1 VRRSV
6 LPSVLLAAAI
16 GVAYLVVAPESR
28 DLAAAVF
35 RADLFSRA
43 GFVVVND
50 AWYGGHHV
58 PAYSLLMPPLGS
70 WLGPRLAMA
79 IAVVAAAGLFAEI
92 AHRAFPPRG
101 AQIGS
106 LWFAAA
112 VAAQLF
118 TGRVTFLLGLPLALG
133 AVLALQRDRPRLAIL
148 LALATGFTG
157 PVDAAFLALA
167 GASVAI
173 AAPRGPA
180 ATRTGGSLHG
190 GSPALLG
197 IAVAVAS
204 AGPVLIL
211 MLLFPEGGT
220 EPFVGSAFWP
230 AFLSLLVFAVLL
242 PAEQRVLRVGVLLY
256 ALTVAACF
264 VIPSAVGGNITRLAA
279 LAGGPL
285 FACANWQRRRG
296 LLVLLV
302 LPFVYWQLMPA
313 VRDVAITHDDPST
326 EAAYYAPLI
335 AELDRLGPMDSI
347 RIEVP
352 FTRSHWE
359 GARLAPHVALA
370 RGWERQLDRQ
380 RNALFYDDEP
390 LTAARYTAWLH
401 ENAVS
406 YVAVP
411 DAILD
416 ISATDE
422 ARLIRQ
428 GIPALTPIWRS
439 AHWTLYRVND
449 PTPIGVTQ
457 LEPDGFTVRAR
468 RPGVRTVRVRFSPHW
483 EVVSGAGCVSRS
495 RDDYTVVRATRAGTI
510 RIAPRIDPIRALLH
524 RTGPRCH
531 DAPVTTR

>member
-16 GVAYLVVAPESR
+16 GVAYLLVAPESR
-28 DLAAAVF
+28 DLAAGVF

-70 WLGPRLAMA
+70 LLGPRLLMA
-79 IAVVAAAGLFAEI
+79 IAVVAAAGLFATI
-92 AHRAFPPRG
+92 ADHAFPRRG
-101 AQIGS
+101 AQLGS

-118 TGRVTFLLGLPLALG
+118 TGRVTFLLGLPVALG
-133 AVLALQRDRPRLAIL
+133 AVLALQRGRPRLAIG
-148 LALATGFTG
+148 LALLTGLTG

-167 GASVAI
+167 GVSVAI
-173 AAPRGPA
+173 AAPRGVA
-180 ATRTGGSLHG
+180 ASRAGIDQRGP
-190 GSPALLG
+190 SPAILG
-197 IAVAVAS
+197 IAVALA
-204 AGPVLIL
+204 AGGPVL
-211 MLLFPEGGT
+211 LLTLVFPEGGT

-230 AFLSLLVFAVLL
+230 AFISLVVFALLL
-242 PAEQRVLRVGVLLY
+242 PREQRVLRTGVALY
-256 ALTVAACF
+256 ALAVVACF

-285 FACANWQRRRG
+285 FACANWPRRAG
-296 LLVLLV
+296 LLVVLA
-302 LPFVYWQLMPA
+302 LPFVYWQVMPA

-326 EAAYYAPLI
+326 EPGYYAPLI
-335 AELDRLGPMDSI
+335 AELHRLGPTDEI

-380 RNALFYDDEP
+380 RNALFYDGTP

-401 ENAVS
+401 DNAVS

-416 ISATDE
+416 ISATEE
-422 ARLIRQ
+422 AALIAR
-428 GIPALTPIWRS
+428 GIPALTPIWHS
-439 AHWTLYRVND
+439 AHWTLYRVAD
-449 PTPIGVTQ
+449 ATPIGVRR
-457 LEPDGFTVRAR
+457 LEPDGFTVQATG
-468 RPGVRTVRVRFSPHW
+468 PGVRTVRVRFSPHW
-483 EVVSGAGCVSRS
+483 AVVSGSGCVSRS
-495 RDDYTVVRATRAGTI
+495 AEDDTVVRATRAGTI
-510 RIAPRIDPIRALLH
+510 RVAPRVDPLRAVLH
-524 RTGPRCH
+524 QTGERCH